1 MGSNEFGAASGHRL
15 VTTFGHRIV
24 RSTHAR
30 LSRNPVELTEACDVT
45 RPDQSRNL
53 GTRLG
58 PDHYRNA
65 LSSPLRDGSLTLGSF
80 FELDLL
86 KK

>member
-1 MGSNEFGAASGHRL
+1 ME
-15 VTTFGHRIV
+15 T
-24 RSTHAR
+24 
-30 LSRNPVELTEACDVT
+30 CDVT

-58 PDHYRNA
+58 PIIIGM
-65 LSSPLRDGSLTLGSF
+65 LSRPLLRDGSLTLGSF